1 MDIEE
6 IQKEI
11 DKLVNYLGPAGEEL
25 FTLAVALERTYI
37 FQNIQTLIQ
46 QKDSANDIVAAE
58 VLAWAWQV
66 LSDN

>member
-6 IQKEI
+6 IQREI
-11 DKLVNYLGPAGEEL
+11 DKLVNYLGTAGEEL

-46 QKDSANDIVAAE
+46 QKDSSAE
-58 VLAWAWQV
+58 NSMRQAQKLQRC
-66 LSDN
+66 LTR